1 MKLPRRQHLVLYV
14 TGTLFS
20 LAQAAPTMAEP
31 WIDAGDERSRHHLQV
46 LADGGQINLPLTSW
60 PLMWSGVNR
69 ELNDIKL
76 SNLSEAE
83 LWSYQYLRHEL
94 RRARRDVSGGQQISA
109 NSSRPGLTDYATD
122 SRERLE
128 SRSYAS
134 YTGNHWAVKLQASA
148 VGDPLDDHQYRA
160 DGSYLAGIWGN
171 WVFGAGAIDR
181 WWGPGWQSSLILSN
195 TARPAPGFF
204 INRADT
210 RAFDLPILKWL
221 GPWDLRLF
229 LNQLE
234 GNRATPHAKLFGMR
248 VSFKPFRQLELG
260 FSRTAQLGGEGRPED
275 LATFW
280 KMFTG
285 KDNRGSKYV
294 AADGSNEPGNQLGG
308 VDWRLGHSFGG
319 VATAFYGQMIGED
332 EAGGMP
338 YKFLGMAGLETSF
351 AWGPTHNRL
360 ALEASNTTMEFNKG
374 GTPNV
379 AYEHPLYQSG
389 YRYHGRPLGASTDND
404 SELLVLKG
412 LHNLANGH
420 HLSWTLGSGKINVD
434 GSNRSYGGN
443 IFGAERIDLWYATA
457 SYSLPVTRRSQLS
470 IGGQY
475 YDQVLRI
482 REQPIETG
490 VYITYKL
497 RL

>member
-1 MKLPRRQHLVLYV
+1 MKVPRRKHLILYCMGAVL
-14 TGTLFS
+14 TFGHSSIL
-20 LAQAAPTMAEP
+20 MAEP
-31 WIDAGDERSRHHLQV
+31 WIEAGDQRSRHHLQV
-46 LADGGQINLPLTSW
+46 LADGGLINLPLTSW
-60 PLMWSGVNR
+60 PVMWSGINR
-69 ELNDIKL
+69 ELNDIEL
-76 SNLSEAE
+76 ADLSEAE

-94 RRARRDVSGGQQISA
+94 RRAQRDVSAGQQISA

-148 VGDPLDDHQYRA
+148 VDDPIDNKQYRV

-171 WVFGAGAIDR
+171 WALGVGAIDR

-195 TARPAPGFF
+195 NARPAPGLF
-204 INRADT
+204 INRVDNA
-210 RAFDLPILKWL
+210 AFDLPVLKWL
-221 GPWDLRLF
+221 GPWDLRFF

-234 GNRATPHAKLFGMR
+234 GERNTPHAKLFGMR

-260 FSRTAQLGGEGRPED
+260 LSRTAQLGGDGRPED
-275 LATFW
+275 LSTFW

-285 KDNRGSKYV
+285 KDNRK
-294 AADGSNEPGNQLGG
+294 DGEDGTQEPGNQLGG
-308 VDWRLGHSFGG
+308 VDWRLGQSFGG
-319 VATAFYGQMIGED
+319 FTTAFYGQAIGED
-332 EAGGMP
+332 EAGGLP
-338 YKFLGMAGLETSF
+338 YKLLGMAGLETSF
-351 AWGPTHNRL
+351 VWGATHNRL

-389 YRYHGRPLGASTDND
+389 YRYYGRPLGASTDND
-404 SELLVLKG
+404 SELAVLKG
-412 LHNLANGH
+412 LHNLVNGH

-434 GSNRSYGGN
+434 GSNKTPGGN
-443 IFGAERIDLWYATA
+443 IFGAGAIDLWYATA
-457 SYSLPVTRRSQLS
+457 TYSLPISKHSQVS

-475 YDQVLRI
+475 YDNALEI
-482 REQPIETG
+482 RGQPIETS